1 MCPQRSY
8 PRGLL
13 LGLLFLIFAA
23 PASAALIKSY
33 DFNGNFADTLG
44 NGSDLVPFGGTISG
58 GRYIFGFNQGLG
70 LDSALPSTSNYAIE
84 FKFEMTDDPTFWNKL
99 IDFEDQTS
107 DIGLYVGGDRLR
119 FFNDTAGGPD
129 PIPLNTDVVVTLT
142 RNGATNEV
150 AGLRTNVRHLLVREV
165 PRHGAVR
172 SAGDQFPNKGD
183 IQNVC
188 RDVGEVELS
197 RPVRITLARHFVG
210 QHGVLDDP
218 RGSSHIN
225 ENSHLLGVADFAHD
239 LTADR

>member
-13 LGLLFLIFAA
+13 VGLLFLIFAT

-44 NGSDLVPFGGTISG
+44 NGSELASFGGIISG
-58 GRYIFGFNQGLG
+58 GRYIFGFNEGLG

-150 AGLRTNVRHLLVREV
+150 AGLLNGVQQWSFIDT
-165 PRHGAVR
+165 
-172 SAGDQFPNKGD
+172 PN
-183 IQNVC
+183 
-188 RDVGEVELS
+188 
-197 RPVRITLARHFVG
+197 
-210 QHGVLDDP
+210 HGVSSANTLHFFMDDTGGTEHFA
-218 RGSSHIN
+218 GSVDYIRIFDGPVSIGVP
-225 ENSHLLGVADFAHD
+225 EPATLMLLGIGLVG
-239 LTADR
+239 LGWLGRRRQKI